1 MVVPS
6 FILYYNSRRSAAD
19 LETALSV
26 AQQKRREDALRM
38 MRLAETAPEQL
49 TRAEKAVVEGKIAWR
64 ESVSNWRTS
73 RTRSGS
79 PAGSWSE
86 GSGIKL
92 EHLSKASTSS
102 SGHRVMPDLEMAI
115 PRPGSE
121 AYGHPSTL
129 PASVSVPGPA
139 HSNTQKRQ
147 NAYDSLVGQRYPAV
161 QELGSSAL
169 TATVARTTGGAN
181 VSSHSEDHG
190 STSTTT
196 AAADRPTIV
205 TDHRGFQDQIEGVPQ
220 DNLSTRS
227 PITQRTPTKLYGFHL
242 PRPQAGQAYAMQP
255 DGEKQHGIAK
265 DVATPLPGRSSPRPP
280 PPPLH
285 SLEVSSSE
293 PVQLALR
300 SPTRD
305 ANGKVLSRPAIV
317 KHVSAPLTRRSA
329 HIRRSTSASPMT
341 ISQPETSTV
350 SKKPRSRANSLSSS
364 RALRALQEDIA
375 AVGPSWH
382 RERMNKMSVSVE
394 DLHNMRESKVE

>member
-1 MVVPS
+1 MLVPS

-26 AQQKRREDALRM
+26 AQQKRREDALRI

-86 GSGIKL
+86 SSGIKL

-102 SGHRVMPDLEMAI
+102 SGLHVMPDLEMAR

-121 AYGHPSTL
+121 AYGHPLTL
-129 PASVSVPGPA
+129 PSSVSVPGPA

-161 QELGSSAL
+161 RELGSSAL

-181 VSSHSEDHG
+181 VSSHSENHG
-190 STSTTT
+190 STSAT
-196 AAADRPTIV
+196 AAVADRPTIM
-205 TDHRGFQDQIEGVPQ
+205 TGHRVLEDQIEGRPQ
-220 DNLSTRS
+220 DHLPNRS
-227 PITQRTPTKLYGFHL
+227 SITQPTPTKLYGFHL
-242 PRPQAGQAYAMQP
+242 PRPQVGQAYAMQP
-255 DGEKQHGIAK
+255 DGEKQH
-265 DVATPLPGRSSPRPP
+265 DVATPPQPGSSSSRPP
-280 PPPLH
+280 PLALQ
-285 SLEVSSSE
+285 STGVSSSE
-293 PVQLALR
+293 PLQLALR

-305 ANGKVLSRPAIV
+305 ANGNIVSRPPIV

-329 HIRRSTSASPMT
+329 HIRRSTSASPMA
-341 ISQPETSTV
+341 ISQPETSTA

-382 RERMNKMSVSVE
+382 RERMEKMSVSVE

>member
-1 MVVPS
+1 M
-6 FILYYNSRRSAAD
+6 
-19 LETALSV
+19 
-26 AQQKRREDALRM
+26 
-38 MRLAETAPEQL
+38 
-49 TRAEKAVVEGKIAWR
+49 
-64 ESVSNWRTS
+64 SNWRTS

-147 NAYDSLVGQRYPAV
+147 KAYDSLMGKRNPAV
-161 QELGSSAL
+161 CELGSSGL
-169 TATVARTTGGAN
+169 TATVARTTGSAN
-181 VSSHSEDHG
+181 ISSHSENHG
-190 STSTTT
+190 STSATA
-196 AAADRPTIV
+196 AAADRPTIM
-205 TDHRGFQDQIEGVPQ
+205 TDHRVLEDQIEGVPQ
-220 DNLSTRS
+220 DHLPTRS
-227 PITQRTPTKLYGFHL
+227 PITQPTPTKLYGFHL

-255 DGEKQHGIAK
+255 DGEKQHGIAN
-265 DVATPLPGRSSPRPP
+265 DVANPLPGSTSSRPP
-280 PPPLH
+280 LQPLQ
-285 SLEVSSSE
+285 SIEVSSSE

-305 ANGKVLSRPAIV
+305 ANGNIVSRPAIV

-329 HIRRSTSASPMT
+329 HIRRSASASP
-341 ISQPETSTV
+341 IGIGEPETSTA
-350 SKKPRSRANSLSSS
+350 SKRPRSRASSLSSS
-364 RALRALQEDIA
+364 RALRALQENIA

-382 RERMNKMSVSVE
+382 RERMKKMSVSVE
-394 DLHNMRESKVE
+394 DLRRSTRGSRRLNDRESAQ